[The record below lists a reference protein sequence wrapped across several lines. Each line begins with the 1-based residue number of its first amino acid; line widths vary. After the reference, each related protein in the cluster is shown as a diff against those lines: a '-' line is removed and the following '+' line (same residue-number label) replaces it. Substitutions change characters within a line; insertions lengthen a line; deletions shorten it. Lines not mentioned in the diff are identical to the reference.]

1 MRSTSEFAHAAV
13 EQAAA
18 GNRSARSILNDVH
31 ARLNPAVPALQRRPD
46 SLVALRS
53 SVEQARRRGLGI
65 SIAGGRHAMGGQQFL
80 QGGMAL
86 DMRGMNR
93 ILDFDQEAGLIT
105 VEAGATWPELMR
117 GYLSRQAGNA
127 LQ

>member
-1 MRSTSEFAHAAV
+1 MRSTSEFAHAV
-13 EQAAA
+13 IDQAAP

-31 ARLNPAVPALQRRPD
+31 ARLNPAAPALQQRPD

-86 DMRGMNR
+86 DMRGMNPHP
-93 ILDFDQEAGLIT
+93 GL
-105 VEAGATWPELMR
+105 G
-117 GYLSRQAGNA
+117 S
-127 LQ
+127 

>member
-1 MRSTSEFAHAAV
+1 MRSTSEFAHAV
-13 EQAAA
+13 VDHQAAA
-18 GNRSARSILNDVH
+18 GNRCSVRSVLNDVH

-93 ILDFDQEAGLIT
+93 ILDFDQDAGLIT
-105 VEAGATWPELMR
+105 VEAGASCSALISTN
-117 GYLSRQAGNA
+117 AGRPIP
-127 LQ
+127 

>member
-1 MRSTSEFAHAAV
+1 MHSTLAFAHTVGDEAATGHG
-13 EQAAA
+13 AAH
-18 GNRSARSILNDVH
+18 STLNDVH
-31 ARLNPAVPALQRRPD
+31 ARLNPAVPALHRRPE
-46 SLVALRS
+46 SLAHLQR

-93 ILDFDQEAGLIT
+93 ILDFDQHAGLIT
-105 VEAGATWPELMR
+105 RRVPLGP
-117 GYLSRQAGNA
+117 S
-127 LQ
+127 